1 VSGGEGGK
9 GIIVRETTSKK
20 KKSGSGA
27 AANIKMGE
35 VRRVGEACP

>member
-9 GIIVRETTSKK
+9 GIIVRETTSRK
-20 KKSGSGA
+20 KKSDSGA
-27 AANIKMGE
+27 ANIRMGE